1 MKMPKEELVTA
12 ESEILE
18 LLQNHPDG
26 VTNEELVKMTAS
38 LEGKIRGETVNSLLS
53 SGKIEMLPGT
63 KQGSFSLRIRRGTQI
78 SDASAEEQLIYSL
91 IEESN
96 KMGIWIREIR
106 SRTGLPQAQVRKALK
121 VLEQRKL
128 VKSVKAV
135 GTSKKCYMLYDVEAD
150 ESLTGGAFYSEQQ
163 LDSQFVQTLVHLCVS
178 MLQSRRKFAEES
190 HVRDPAA
197 AREFSFVRSS
207 EVAQFVREKGVCRV
221 QLSVTD
227 IESILSVAELDR
239 FIERRTDGMYR
250 ALGPTTCYSASSF
263 LPCLRCPVAAD
274 CYPGEEVAPQT
285 CEYFSQW
292 LASC

>member
-38 LEGKIRGETVNSLLS
+38 LEGKIRGETVNNLLS

-78 SDASAEEQLIYSL
+78 TDASAEEQLIYSL

-135 GTSKKCYMLYDVEAD
+135 GTSKKCYMLYSVEAD

-178 MLQSRRKFAEES
+178 MLQSRR
-190 HVRDPAA
+190 
-197 AREFSFVRSS
+197 
-207 EVAQFVREKGVCRV
+207 
-221 QLSVTD
+221 
-227 IESILSVAELDR
+227 
-239 FIERRTDGMYR
+239 
-250 ALGPTTCYSASSF
+250 
-263 LPCLRCPVAAD
+263 
-274 CYPGEEVAPQT
+274 
-285 CEYFSQW
+285 
-292 LASC
+292 